1 MEYFDTHA
9 HLSDERFDP
18 DRDAL
23 IASFPQKGVTRV
35 LDVACDLRSTG
46 TTLELIRRYEHV
58 YAAVGMHPHEAQHMQ
73 NGMMDELRRLLRLP
87 KVCALGE
94 IGLDYHYDFS
104 PRDVQKKWFVEQLEL
119 AKELDVPVVLHVR
132 EAFGDALE
140 ILRAHKQ
147 GLKGVMHCFSGSIET
162 AFECLNL
169 GLYISFGGAITFE
182 NARRLTDVASRLPLE
197 RLLIETD
204 CPYLAPVPFRGKRND
219 PTLVALVA
227 KKLADLQ
234 GVGVEEAARITYE
247 NGLDCFGMRTKSEQ
261 LYQQ

>member
-9 HLSDERFDP
+9 HLNDERFDT

-23 IASFPQKGVTRV
+23 IATFPQKGVTRV
-35 LDVACDLRSTG
+35 LDVACDLRATD
-46 TTLELIRRYEHV
+46 TTLELIGRYENV

-73 NGMMDELRRLLRLP
+73 NDWMDQLRQMLRLP

-132 EAFGDALE
+132 EAFGDAME
-140 ILRAHKQ
+140 ILRAHRQ
-147 GLKGVMHCFSGSIET
+147 NLKGVMHCFSGSIET

-169 GLYISFGGAITFE
+169 GLYISFGGAVTFE
-182 NARRLTDVASRLPLE
+182 NARRLADVASRLPID

-204 CPYLAPVPFRGKRND
+204 CPYLAPVPHRGKRND

-227 KKLADLQ
+227 QKLAGLQ
-234 GVGVEEAARITYE
+234 GASVEEVARITYQ
-247 NGLDCFGMRTKSEQ
+247 NGLDCFEMRTRAAE
-261 LYQQ
+261 L